1 MRIPRWQMM
10 IIAIFWSGLCF
21 AQVPSGSNSPADFAL
36 RDGDRVVFY
45 GDSITEQRLYTTY
58 IEEYALTRFPDRKIT
73 FVNSGVGG
81 DKVSG
86 GWAGPID
93 LRLERDVFAYQPT
106 VVTIMLGMNDGY
118 YRPYD
123 EGILRTFA
131 DGYRHMVDAIQA
143 KLPSVRLYLLR
154 PSPHDDIT
162 RAPEFEPDY
171 NATMIR
177 FGDFLA
183 GLATEKHAQV
193 ADLNAPVVAALT
205 RAKAENAAFSTTL
218 MQDRVHPGS
227 GVHWLMAEAVLKS
240 WDAPALVT
248 AVTLDA
254 AKANVTNSVNTSVTD
269 VRKTKTSLAWV
280 QLDHALP
287 LPLPAAKVDPF
298 LGMVEKISDLDQALD
313 RETLQISGLAPG
325 NYSLQVDDRKIVE
338 FSAEQLAGGVDL
350 ARLDTPMLQQAL
362 LLAFD
367 TERKDSIESM
377 RFTMGQDARAPLDH
391 DTVKELDAAWKAVV
405 EQQRKDVQPVPHRY
419 VLVPVAKP
427 AGQ

>member
-1 MRIPRWQMM
+1 
-10 IIAIFWSGLCF
+10 
-21 AQVPSGSNSPADFAL
+21 
-36 RDGDRVVFY
+36 
-45 GDSITEQRLYTTY
+45 
-58 IEEYALTRFPDRKIT
+58 
-73 FVNSGVGG
+73 
-81 DKVSG
+81 
-86 GWAGPID
+86 
-93 LRLERDVFAYQPT
+93 
-106 VVTIMLGMNDGY
+106 
-118 YRPYD
+118 
-123 EGILRTFA
+123 
-131 DGYRHMVDAIQA
+131 
-143 KLPSVRLYLLR
+143 
-154 PSPHDDIT
+154 
-162 RAPEFEPDY
+162 
-171 NATMIR
+171 
-177 FGDFLA
+177 
-183 GLATEKHAQV
+183 
-193 ADLNAPVVAALT
+193 
-205 RAKAENAAFSTTL
+205 
-218 MQDRVHPGS
+218 
-227 GVHWLMAEAVLKS
+227 
-240 WDAPALVT
+240 VT